1 MAKTKKNKPEK
12 ENSVNQ
18 DTMSI
23 GLNVPSNLYF
33 GIQAECA
40 KDKLK
45 NGKKT
50 TIHDKHIDV
59 IKAGCKALK
68 IDPIEL

>member
-1 MAKTKKNKPEK
+1 MAKTKKKPEQ
-12 ENSVNQ
+12 ESTVNQ

-23 GLNVPSNLYF
+23 GLNVPSDYYF
-33 GIQAECA
+33 GIQADCA

-59 IKAGCKALK
+59 IIAGCKALR
-68 IDPIEL
+68 IEPVKF